1 MSSWLMLCP
10 LLYNCSPKLWSK
22 EQWQQLLDSLHTTDP
37 VKSFDPSLK
46 WFSQAFF
53 VHTSNT
59 LSNVFNILIFLC
71 ICTCSTCQSK
81 VIFWLESED
90 LSPAPFC
97 LIKLCFC
104 FCESACVVSLNWW
117 PDPVTQI
124 PFHSAQTERKRGRQ
138 KRVKV
143 RVREREWV
151 RGWEKGGERG
161 RGRKPGDICSW
172 VDEHRQSLAH
182 SFLSVM

>member
-1 MSSWLMLCP
+1 MIERAVTTALRFSP
-10 LLYNCSPKLWSK
+10 YNWPCEIIWPQS
-22 EQWQQLLDSLHTTDP
+22 QMI
-37 VKSFDPSLK
+37 
-46 WFSQAFF
+46 SQAFV

-71 ICTCSTCQSK
+71 ICTCSTCQYK

-151 RGWEKGGERG
+151 RGWGEGRRKGEREKAK
-161 RGRKPGDICSW
+161 R
-172 VDEHRQSLAH
+172 HL
-182 SFLSVM
+182 